1 MSVNWAIQY
10 LSRTEA
16 GSSRLIYGAIQPHLT
31 NIACPAVDWR
41 KSTNSFANTFSF
53 ERFVI
58 AIPHEYR
65 FGQALGK
72 PLLIFSVVRIRDVGA
87 ENSRIVR
94 HDPKK
99 AEKNLNKHGVAFQEA
114 ATVFGD
120 PLAITFSDPDHSAEE
135 ERQLTFGAKVFPTEE
150 AVNEAL
156 RSLIDIAQK
165 STGREGRSASSSKKR
180 VPR

>member
-1 MSVNWAIQY
+1 LHSI
-10 LSRTEA
+10 
-16 GSSRLIYGAIQPHLT
+16 PHLIGFT
-31 NIACPAVDWR
+31 PKILD
-41 KSTNSFANTFSF
+41 
-53 ERFVI
+53 
-58 AIPHEYR
+58 
-65 FGQALGK
+65 
-72 PLLIFSVVRIRDVGA
+72 SV
-87 ENSRIVR
+87 RIVR

-99 AEKNLNKHGVAFQEA
+99 AEKNLNKHGVTFQEA

-135 ERQLTFGAKVFPTEE
+135 ERQLTLGAKVFPTEE

-180 VPR
+180 ASR